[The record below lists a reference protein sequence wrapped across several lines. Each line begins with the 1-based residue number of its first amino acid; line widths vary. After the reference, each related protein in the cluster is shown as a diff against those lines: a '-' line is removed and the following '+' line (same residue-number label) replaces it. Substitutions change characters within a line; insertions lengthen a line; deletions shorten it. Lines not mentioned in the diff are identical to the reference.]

1 MYSFT
6 PRLRAA
12 DGRLR
17 QRAVRLLLAAALAAT
32 GLSVV
37 LTQPASAVLCG
48 APGTTSVTA
57 GSATASA
64 GAGLGGVNVAVC
76 EPSVGDVQVSTG
88 GPNISGAKVTYGSCT
103 SYYGPNC
110 SSGNVVDVGINRDA
124 NGMVAVSHG
133 GNANNTLV
141 CNRPVI
147 DMNYYGC
154 TAGVGA
160 GIATTGSASGPLGVS
175 GTGPASGTVAISGT
189 GHASGVVAATGT
201 GSTNG
206 TVGVEQGGVDAAYPV
221 PIDGE
226 AVVEMVA
233 NLAADSVGTYT
244 DYKENL
250 GDPGSYD
257 PVRYAQNGGEGG
269 ASSGGPRKPD
279 CLACR
284 AHNKM
289 YWSDHGWS
297 EDVGVAF
304 SMNKADERIDR
315 QTFHAALLN
324 ARRDLPCYEG
334 DYSWT
339 ASKPMIYN
347 SQVPEALSTGK
358 KGGAN
363 RRWTLASGHDWWDD
377 GGHWEVKGGADICH
391 KF

>member
-12 DGRLR
+12 DAPSRK
-17 QRAVRLLLAAALAAT
+17 RAVRLLLTAALAAT
-32 GLSVV
+32 GLSVA
-37 LTQPASAVLCG
+37 LSQPADAVLCG

-57 GSATASA
+57 GSATVSV
-64 GAGLGGVNVAVC
+64 GSGLGPQSVAVC
-76 EPSVGDVQVSTG
+76 EPSVGDVAVSG
-88 GPNISGAKVTYGSCT
+88 VGNISGAKVTYASCT
-103 SYYGPNC
+103 AYYGPYC
-110 SSGNVVDVGINRDA
+110 STANVVDVGINRDA
-124 NGMVAVSHG
+124 NGAVAVAHG
-133 GNANNTLV
+133 GNANSTGV
-141 CNRPVI
+141 CNRPVV
-147 DMNYYGC
+147 DFMYYGC
-154 TAGVGA
+154 PSVAGVS
-160 GIATTGSASGPLGVS
+160 TTGAAYGPLGVS

-201 GSTNG
+201 GSPNG
-206 TVGVEQGGVDAAYPV
+206 TVGVEKGGVDAAYPV

-226 AVVEMVA
+226 RSIEMVA

-244 DYKENL
+244 DYKGNL

-269 ASSGGPRKPD
+269 SSSGGPRKPD
-279 CLACR
+279 CLGCR
-284 AHNKM
+284 AHNRM

-334 DYSWT
+334 DYSWA

-377 GGHWEVKGGADICH
+377 GGHWEVKGGADICE

>member
-1 MYSFT
+1 M
-6 PRLRAA
+6 
-12 DGRLR
+12 
-17 QRAVRLLLAAALAAT
+17 AAT
-32 GLSVV
+32 GVSVV
-37 LTQPASAVLCG
+37 LTQPANAVLCG
-48 APGTTSVTA
+48 AAGTTSVTA

-76 EPSVGDVQVSTG
+76 EPSVGDVKVSTG
-88 GPNISGAKVTYGSCT
+88 GPNISGAKVAYASCT
-103 SYYGPNC
+103 SYYGPYC

-124 NGMVAVSHG
+124 DGFVAVSHG
-133 GNANNTLV
+133 GNTSNTAV
-141 CNRPVI
+141 CNRAGL
-147 DMNYYGC
+147 DTAYYGC
-154 TAGVGA
+154 TGPVNGA
-160 GIATTGSASGPLGVS
+160 GISTTGTADGPVAISGTGTANGWTLGVS
-175 GTGPASGTVAISGT
+175 GTGHAQGTVAAT
-189 GHASGVVAATGT
+189 ATG
-201 GSTNG
+201 SASG

-226 AVVEMVA
+226 AIVEMVA
-233 NLAADSVGTYT
+233 NLAADSAGAYT
-244 DYKENL
+244 DYKENI
-250 GDPGSYD
+250 GNPGSYD

-279 CLACR
+279 CLGCR
-284 AHNKM
+284 AQNKM

-297 EDVGVAF
+297 EDVGVAH

-339 ASKPMIYN
+339 ASKGMIYN
-347 SQVPEALSTGK
+347 SQVPEALYTGK
-358 KGGAN
+358 HGGAN